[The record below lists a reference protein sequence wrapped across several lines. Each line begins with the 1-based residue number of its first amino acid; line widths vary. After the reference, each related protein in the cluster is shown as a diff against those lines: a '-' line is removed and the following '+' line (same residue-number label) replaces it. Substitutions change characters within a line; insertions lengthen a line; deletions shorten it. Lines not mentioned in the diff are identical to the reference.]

1 MPWLSMRFPLGDMS
15 PLTRFATGLEAA
27 LQQYLGSREMR
38 LPDAGEAPILDP
50 WGEDLFHLPQ
60 PIRPPIRDRGP
71 SDPAEGDGPRALLR
85 RPGPDLTRE
94 ERVLDAFWDQ
104 CAEDPDLLPTLA
116 ETRGGAGLRALSAFL
131 AAMVLPALRPDSA
144 DRRRDNCTDTQ
155 FRGSSR

>member
-1 MPWLSMRFPLGDMS
+1 
-15 PLTRFATGLEAA
+15 
-27 LQQYLGSREMR
+27 MR

-60 PIRPPIRDRGP
+60 PIRPPIRERGP

-94 ERVLDAFWDQ
+94 ERVLDAFWEQ
-104 CAEDPDLLPTLA
+104 CADDPDLLRTLA
-116 ETRGGAGLRALSAFL
+116 ANRGGAGIRALAAFL
-131 AAMVLPALRPDSA
+131 AGMVLPALRPDSA
-144 DRRRDNCTDTQ
+144 DRRRDDCTDTP